1 METDP
6 YNGVS
11 RVPHHPEF
19 YLRDGNITFIVENT
33 LFCVHRFFFERES
46 QVFMREFAQ
55 APQDGISDDN
65 AFRVEDV
72 TSVDFATL
80 LWVWYSPKY
89 RLDRTSLDNWL
100 VVLELSTRWQFLEMK
115 KLAVERLQS
124 LEIDP
129 IDKIVIYNKYE
140 IDRSLLLPEYKHLC
154 TREGQM
160 SIEEGEKV
168 GLLTVLAIHQ
178 ARERAFRSAAANRR
192 QSITSADADVG
203 IDEEEL
209 EQILRDVFN
218 LNRDSA
224 TGSRRAGARAPLG
237 DTDRQGAQ
245 TQGRSNAPPIVDTS
259 RPDAS
264 RTTNRFE
271 SSRPGSSSQNANRRG
286 DGTGLSMD
294 RTR

>member
-1 METDP
+1 MDTNT

-19 YLRDGNITFIVENT
+19 YLEDGNITFLVDNT
-33 LFCVHRFFFERES
+33 LFCVHRFFFQRES
-46 QVFMREFAQ
+46 QVFIRELSQ
-55 APQDGISDDN
+55 APRDGISDDN
-65 AFRVEDV
+65 PFQVEGV

-89 RLDRTSLDNWL
+89 RLDRTSLETWL

-115 KLAVERLQS
+115 KLAIERLQS
-124 LEIDP
+124 LKIDP
-129 IDKIVIYNKYE
+129 IEKIIIYNKYE

-168 GLLTVLAIHQ
+168 GMLTVLAIHQ
-178 ARERAFRSAAANRR
+178 ARDRAYKSAVAKRR
-192 QSITSADADVG
+192 QRTTSADADVV

-237 DTDRQGAQ
+237 DTNQQGAQ
-245 TQGRSNAPPIVDTS
+245 TQGRSNAPPIVDAS
-259 RPDAS
+259 RSDAS
-264 RTTNRFE
+264 RTRFE
-271 SSRPGSSSQNANRRG
+271 SSRPGSSSQNTDRRG
-286 DGTGLSMD
+286 DGTGTSMD